1 MHRLKARLSPATE
14 PEIMADLGKLL
25 LHCPHRNLSQHEAKL
40 LYADYIDE
48 LRKYPADV
56 VHSVCKSYRM
66 KPDNQFFPSL
76 SVLVELMNI
85 AVVPVVQRIRT
96 IEKILSLQAESEKPK
111 MTDDQFAALK
121 AACGVKK

>member
-1 MHRLKARLSPATE
+1 MT
-14 PEIMADLGKLL
+14 DLGKLL

-56 VHSVCKSYRM
+56 VHSVCKAYRM

-85 AVVPVVQRIRT
+85 AVAPVVQRIRT
-96 IEKILSLQAESEKPK
+96 IEKILSLQAEAEKPK